1 MAFIVRIRLLP
12 RSLSQIALI
21 AAGARSTRVN
31 AHNSTAWLRH
41 WALMAIRTLPTQLRG
56 GAGVMD
62 GSGPLAHGFATTID
76 G

>member
-31 AHNSTAWLRH
+31 VHNSAAWLRR
-41 WALMAIRTLPTQLRG
+41 WAANR
-56 GAGVMD
+56 ANS
-62 GSGPLAHGFATTID
+62 GSR
-76 G
+76 